1 MIRLGTT
8 LGLASCLLAA
18 GVSACGED
26 AIPQGTEEQ
35 EFINEVTLTL
45 MRRQDSTFQRAVISD
60 PDGAGPLPWQ
70 LQQGTLHLA
79 GNASYTATITLT
91 NSTVAPPVDVT
102 PLINAKK
109 LQHRFFYTVD
119 PEGGVLA
126 TDLTIDGNSAE
137 YGEAFAIHVPAGT
150 ESRSWTLHV
159 LLSHYEGDAKGN
171 GLVPAPLTDV
181 EVTFRLE
188 T

>member
-1 MIRLGTT
+1 MRSAVT
-8 LGLASCLLAA
+8 LGLAVCLLAA
-18 GVSACGED
+18 IVSACGED
-26 AIPQGTEEQ
+26 SAAEDTDGQ

-45 MRRQDSTFQRAVISD
+45 MRRQDSTFQHAVIVD
-60 PDGAGPLPWQ
+60 PDGPGPLPWQ
-70 LQQGTLHLA
+70 PQQGTLQLA

-91 NSTVAPPVDVT
+91 NSTVTPPVDVT
-102 PLINAKK
+102 PLIDSRK
-109 LQHRFFYTVD
+109 LSHRFFYTVD
-119 PEGGVLA
+119 PAGGVLA

-150 ESRSWTLHV
+150 ESRSWTLDV

-181 EVTFRLE
+181 AVSFRLE